1 MAAVDG
7 LLSRRF
13 GTLCYD
19 YGREGNGMNSVNS
32 VYVPLSVSVGLLCC
46 AKLK

>member
-1 MAAVDG
+1 MAAVDY
-7 LLSRRF
+7 LLSRRL

-19 YGREGNGMNSVNS
+19 YGTEGNGMNSANS
-32 VYVPLSVSVGLLCC
+32 VYMPLSVSVGLLCC